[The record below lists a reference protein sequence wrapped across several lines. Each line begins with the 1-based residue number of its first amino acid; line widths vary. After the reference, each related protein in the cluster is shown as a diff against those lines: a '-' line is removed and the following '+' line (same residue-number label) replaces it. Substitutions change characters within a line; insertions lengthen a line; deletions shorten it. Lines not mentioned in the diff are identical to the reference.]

1 MKLQSGRKE
10 IIDVENAELQIDDGH
25 TTDQAAVEFDLFLL
39 QVNWK

>member
-10 IIDVENAELQIDDGH
+10 IIDVENAELQIDGH
-25 TTDQAAVEFDLFLL
+25 MTDRAAVELDLFLL

>member
-10 IIDVENAELQIDDGH
+10 IIDVENAELQIDGH
-25 TTDQAAVEFDLFLL
+25 MTDRAAVEFDLFLL